1 MLKKI
6 YEHFEEATCVVLL
19 VTMSGLAFVNVIT
32 RYFIQYSFAFTEE
45 VEVACLV
52 WLTMLGAAAGFRR
65 KIHLGFDLLAL
76 RFPSLGKK
84 VLFPLASILTIFTV
98 FMLIWFSI
106 TQIRIEIS
114 LDTMTEALNIPHWL
128 YTLAIPT
135 GGALIIFRII
145 EAAWKELKEGKG

>member
-19 VTMSGLAFVNVIT
+19 VIMSGLAFVNVIT

-84 VLFPLASILTIFTV
+84 VLFPLASILTIFTI

-145 EAAWKELKEGKG
+145 EAACKELKREND

>member
-19 VTMSGLAFVNVIT
+19 VIMSLLAFVNVIT

-65 KIHLGFDLLAL
+65 KIHLGFDLLSI
-76 RFPSLGKK
+76 RFPNLGKNI
-84 VLFPLASILTIFTV
+84 LLPLASILTIFTV
-98 FMLIWFSI
+98 SALIWFSVV
-106 TQIRIEIS
+106 QIRVEIS

-128 YTLAIPT
+128 YTLAMPA
-135 GGALIIFRII
+135 GGILVILRVI
-145 EAAWKELKEGKG
+145 EAAWKELMGGKG